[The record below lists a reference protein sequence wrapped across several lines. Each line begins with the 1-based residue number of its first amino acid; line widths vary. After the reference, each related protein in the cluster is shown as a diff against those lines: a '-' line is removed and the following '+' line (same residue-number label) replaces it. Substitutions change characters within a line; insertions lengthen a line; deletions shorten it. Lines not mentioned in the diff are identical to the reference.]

1 MGKLDFWSKFA
12 EFYDVAEKLND
23 KVYREMCEITTRLI
37 PFGATVLDCAA
48 GTGELSIAAARK
60 ADSVLCTDY
69 SEKMLDVARK
79 KAKKGFFDN
88 ISFERRNIF
97 SLDDPNETYD
107 VVIAGNVLHL
117 LENPEKAV
125 RELCRVTKKG
135 GKILLPTFMT
145 RNKSD
150 ISRLLLKVYGKLGF
164 SPSTEY
170 TPKSYVEM
178 LKSCNL
184 GKVKFKTIKGRI
196 PCCYAVIIKDK
207 D

>member
-1 MGKLDFWSKFA
+1 MDFWSKFA
-12 EFYDVAEKLND
+12 EFYDIAERLND
-23 KVYREMCEITTRLI
+23 KVYRKMCEITTELT
-37 PFGATVLDCAA
+37 PFGARVLDCAA

-60 ADSVLCTDY
+60 AESVLCTDY

-79 KAKKGFFDN
+79 KTCKGFFDN

-97 SLDDPNETYD
+97 SLDDPYETYD

-117 LENPEKAV
+117 LDNPVSAV
-125 RELCRVTKKG
+125 KELCRVTKRG

-145 RNKSD
+145 QNKSD
-150 ISRLLLKVYGKLGF
+150 IARLMLKVYGKLGF
-164 SPSTEY
+164 APSTEY

-184 GKVKFKTIKGRI
+184 GKVKFRTIKGWI
-196 PCCYAVIIKDK
+196 PCCYAVIIKD
-207 D
+207 